1 MKLKTRNSFVGLC
14 IAQAHTDNARHSLR
28 LMLGALC
35 ESNETGLAISTQC
48 LRERLE
54 KLTRRLEIRIERAK
68 GEVK

>member
-1 MKLKTRNSFVGLC
+1 
-14 IAQAHTDNARHSLR
+14 
-28 LMLGALC
+28 MLGALC